1 MFTFV
6 SPPSG
11 RQPFQDGGDHPLGIC
26 RVPSAHVVPGTEQG
40 LQESGGPVK

>member
-11 RQPFQDGGDHPLGIC
+11 RQLFHDGGDHTLGIC
-26 RVPSAHVVPGTEQG
+26 RVPTAYVVPGTEQG
-40 LQESGGPVK
+40 LQDSGGLVK